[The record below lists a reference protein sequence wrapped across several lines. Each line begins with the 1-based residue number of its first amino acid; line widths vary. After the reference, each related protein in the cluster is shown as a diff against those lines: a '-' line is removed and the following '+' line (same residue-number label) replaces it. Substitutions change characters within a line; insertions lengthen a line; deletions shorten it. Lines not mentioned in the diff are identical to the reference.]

1 MKFALS
7 KACKFNDLRAIFQDN
22 KGVVKIDREG
32 PAQRVGLANSLTF
45 ALPMT
50 LYRYFSFIA
59 AFSLIHLHGSAQILT
74 GIWKGYFVTKDQSQY
89 KIEMQVKESKGQ
101 LTGVTYSYLNTEYY
115 GKATLTG
122 RVNKKEGN
130 ISIQE
135 IKTVEVRS
143 GEGSVN
149 CLMNYTLSYSQ
160 SGKEEYLEGNF
171 TSKYET
177 DSKDVKKGG
186 DCGGGIVFLRRVTS
200 SDFENESFLKSNAPA
215 AKKIFYNEAPQTKK
229 QGPSTSLPVQ
239 QKPVTKTAST
249 PRKPTTAVTAKQ
261 ITENK
266 PKPVSTASNK
276 ESSEKIEKPATAT
289 PAVVKH
295 MPSPVEN
302 NRQNELLKEINISAK
317 QISIS
322 VYDNGEID
330 GDTVSVY
337 LNGQV
342 ILSKK
347 RLGTTPLLLKVTLD
361 ENQDVQE
368 LTFVAE
374 SLGRIPPNSALMIV
388 DAGQQQYRLQV
399 LSSDK
404 KNAVFRFIYR
414 PSR

>member
-1 MKFALS
+1 
-7 KACKFNDLRAIFQDN
+7 
-22 KGVVKIDREG
+22 
-32 PAQRVGLANSLTF
+32 
-45 ALPMT
+45 
-50 LYRYFSFIA
+50 
-59 AFSLIHLHGSAQILT
+59 
-74 GIWKGYFVTKDQSQY
+74 
-89 KIEMQVKESKGQ
+89 
-101 LTGVTYSYLNTEYY
+101 
-115 GKATLTG
+115 
-122 RVNKKEGN
+122 
-130 ISIQE
+130 
-135 IKTVEVRS
+135 
-143 GEGSVN
+143 
-149 CLMNYTLSYSQ
+149 MNYTLSYSQ

-215 AKKIFYNEAPQTKK
+215 AKKIFYNEAPQAKK

-239 QKPVTKTAST
+239 QKPVTKTTST

-374 SLGRIPPNSALMIV
+374 SLGRIPPNTALMIV

-404 KNAVFRFIYR
+404 KNAVFRFVYR